1 MRLSDEAA
9 WKKWRDANMDGF
21 YGQAIIEYAERWANL
36 VEERAVGDETL
47 LESVVKQASRDAD
60 TEGITAFMYGAAVS
74 VLANS
79 WAWGERL
86 RKWHN
91 LDIQIG
97 HEGERA
103 NEGKG
108 VLNPALLN
116 LGYAEPPR

>member
-1 MRLSDEAA
+1 MKVSDEAA
-9 WKKWRDANMDGF
+9 WKKWREANMDGG
-21 YGQAIIEYAERWANL
+21 YGQAVIEYAERWANL
-36 VEERAVGDETL
+36 VEERTVGDQAL
-47 LESVVKQASRDAD
+47 LESVVKQASHDAD
-60 TEGITAFMYGAAVS
+60 TEGITGFMYGVAVS
-74 VLANS
+74 VLATS

-116 LGYAEPPR
+116 LG

>member
-60 TEGITAFMYGAAVS
+60 DTEGITAFMYGAAVS

-116 LGYAEPPR
+116 LG